1 MYAYEFLNKVP
12 HTKKNP
18 STRLSMILDKGLGLN
33 AATDLAQSADTY
45 IDFIKFGWGT
55 AATFESDLII
65 QKNKIYHDSQILTY
79 PGGTL
84 LEVAIQEKKLD
95 QFFQETARLGFN
107 AIEVSDGSTSV
118 SKEIRDNVIFLARE
132 KGFFVISE
140 VGKKN
145 PLLDH
150 KLSIETRVAQIQSDL
165 TSGSN
170 LVIIEAR
177 EAGKNIGIYDKSG
190 NIISEELDILAEI
203 GTSKLIFEAPLKK
216 QQVDLILKFGPQVNL
231 GNIASTDAI
240 SLETLRTGLR
250 GDTVGKIK

>member
-1 MYAYEFLNKVP
+1 MHAYEFLNKVP
-12 HTKKNP
+12 HSKTS
-18 STRLSMILDKGLGLN
+18 STGLSMILDKGLGLN
-33 AATDLAQSADTY
+33 NASDLVQSAGEY

-55 AATFESDLII
+55 AATFESDLVIK
-65 QKNKIYHDSQILTY
+65 KNKIYHDNKILTY

-84 LEVAIQEKKLD
+84 LEIAIQEKKLD
-95 QFFQETARLGFN
+95 LFFKETSHLGFN
-107 AIEVSDGSTSV
+107 AIEVSDGSTSL
-118 SKEIRDNVIFLARE
+118 SKKIRDNVIFLARE

-150 KLSIETRVAQIQSDL
+150 KISIETRVSQIHSDIA
-165 TSGSN
+165 SGSN
-170 LVIIEAR
+170 FVIIEAR
-177 EAGKNIGIYDKSG
+177 EAGKNIGIYDESG
-190 NIISEELDILAEI
+190 NIISQELDILAEI
-203 GTSKLIFEAPLKK
+203 GTDKLIFEAPLKK

-250 GDTVGKIK
+250 GDTVGKVK